1 MLEPDVHHTWAP
13 ITDLS
18 NDDLEAASK
27 ELPHL
32 LTVWSERRQELS
44 SRQLEDFN
52 ERLHREWAIETGIIE
67 RIYTIDEGVT
77 KLLIQHGIDA
87 SFISHDDGNGK
98 SPEQI
103 TGIIKDHQEAV
114 EGLFEFVRQERTLST
129 SFIKDIHHL
138 MTRKQEHADGVDQ
151 FGRPTKIALRHGD
164 YKQRPNNP
172 TRSDGSVHEYCPPDH
187 VAAEM
192 DQLILIHADHRER
205 GIQPDLSA
213 AWLHHRFAQI
223 HPFQDGNGRVARA
236 LASLIF
242 IQEGWFPLVVT
253 SPDRQKYLSALERAD
268 AGELGPLVEL
278 FGSIQKRAFLS
289 GLSLVKETM
298 REDARIEQLLDA
310 IGDDWNRR
318 DKGHRSEMETVKNTA
333 DRLRKAATTRL
344 DEVKTGLE
352 SRISSNLRI
361 HVDSE
366 ADNIDQR
373 HWYRY
378 QVIET
383 AKELDYFANLRE
395 YHSWV
400 KTAFVTMSTRSE
412 ILLSFHTVG
421 RDFRGLIGASVSF
434 YRRQQADADG
444 KEQRIA
450 DLQTVSEDLFQLTYL
465 DDPEITIIRFN
476 TWLEKALVM
485 GLDLWRRSE

>member
-1 MLEPDVHHTWAP
+1 MSESRAHHKWTP
-13 ITDLS
+13 IVDLS
-18 NDDLEAASK
+18 NSDLEAASE
-27 ELPHL
+27 ELPHIL
-32 LTVWSERRQELS
+32 SVWSERRQELS
-44 SRQLEDFN
+44 SRQLEEFN

-67 RIYTIDEGVT
+67 RIYSIDEGVT
-77 KLLIQHGIDA
+77 KLLIEHGIDA
-87 SFISHDDGNGK
+87 SFISHDDSNGK

-129 SFIKDIHHL
+129 SFIKDVHHL

-151 FGRPTKIALRHGD
+151 FGKPTKIPLRHGD

-172 TRSDGSVHEYCPPDH
+172 TRSDGSIHEYCPPEH

-192 DQLILIHADHRER
+192 DRLISIHADHREL

-253 SPDRQKYLSALERAD
+253 RRDRQKYISALERAD
-268 AGELGPLVEL
+268 GGELSPLVEQ

-289 GLSLVKETM
+289 GLSLVEEIM
-298 REDARIEQLLDA
+298 REDARVEQILDA
-310 IGDDWNRR
+310 IGDEWNRR
-318 DKGHRSEMETVKNTA
+318 DKGHRSEMEMARNTA
-333 DRLRKAATTRL
+333 DRLRRVATTKL
-344 DEVKTGLE
+344 EEVKAGLQ
-352 SRISSNLRI
+352 SRISSNLQI
-361 HVDSE
+361 YVDSE
-366 ADNIDQR
+366 ADDVEQR
-373 HWYRY
+373 HWFRF

-395 YHSWV
+395 FHSWV
-400 KTAFVTMSTRSE
+400 KAAFVTPSTRSE
-412 ILLSFHTVG
+412 ILLSFHAVG
-421 RDFRGLIGASVSF
+421 RDYRGLIGASMSF

-476 TWLEKALVM
+476 SWLEKALVM